1 MCLGDNPC
9 SGLNGQYT
17 MNMIFVYRWI
27 CRMYR
32 VTIYL
37 LQEKKG
43 DSLLIKTNFLSGY
56 QQVFL
61 HKIIIC
67 LNLNDD

>member
-1 MCLGDNPC
+1 MH
-9 SGLNGQYT
+9 
-17 MNMIFVYRWI
+17 
-27 CRMYR
+27 R
-32 VTIYL
+32 VTMYL

-61 HKIIIC
+61 HKLKIC
-67 LNLNDD
+67 LTLNDD